1 MEQIRLLR
9 EGEIKEFVEIVF
21 NAYPGWGSSTPEGR
35 REMEDRLLTAMRE
48 DSTVKVYGCFREGEL
63 RGGMRL
69 NDFRMRLGS
78 GKLDAGDLGL
88 VAVHL
93 MHKKEKVAKEIVKF
107 FIRHYRDRKYPIAML
122 YPFRPDFYKKMGF
135 GFGTKMNQYSIKP
148 KDLPKGGDKS
158 RVRLALEGD
167 KKLILECYM
176 RMAEKT
182 NGMLDRQEP
191 EQNNIFAL
199 DQNRLAIY
207 ERNGRV
213 EGYIVF
219 MFKKAGQDNAL
230 KNDIFIKEFVYENPE
245 ALKALLTFLNTQED
259 QIDRIII
266 NTQAE
271 DFHYML
277 MDPRNASD
285 NLMTAVYHE
294 SNLQGVGIMYRVTDT
309 RLLFESL
316 GQHNFNNQSCRLS
329 FNIRDSFLE
338 ENNGSVVV
346 HFTEGRAVISDSN
359 LYDAKVAMDIADF
372 SSLVVGAVSFRTL
385 LSYGI
390 AGISDYNYAGAVDRI
405 FEVSQKPICFTAF

>member
-78 GKLDAGDLGL
+78 GKLDAGGLGL

-158 RVRLALEGD
+158 RVRFALEGD

-182 NGMLDRQEP
+182 NGMLDRQES

-199 DQNRLAIY
+199 AQNRLAIY

-219 MFKKAGQDNAL
+219 MFKKTGQDNAL

-309 RLLFESL
+309 RLLFASL

-359 LYDAKVAMDIADF
+359 LYDAEVTMDIADF

-390 AGISDYNYAGAVDRI
+390 AGISDYNYAGAVDKI
-405 FEVSQKPICFTAF
+405 FGVSQKPICFTAF